1 VGEALLLDGLL
12 AMEGVLLGE
21 LDRLFPLEGSR
32 VRGGSFAPSGHAS
45 NCVSM
50 LSRPEGEA
58 AFFMGELDLAGG
70 VLNASI
76 SPLIKAACKK
86 RLVSTARDLPSS
98 YSPLPLCLRG
108 ADNRP
113 LECDSVNAAKNIV
126 KR

>member
-32 VRGGSFAPSGHAS
+32 VRGGSLAPTGHAS

-70 VLNASI
+70 LLNASI
-76 SPLIKAACKK
+76 SPLIEAACKK
-86 RLVSTARDLPSS
+86 RLVSGSLLSTRPSFE
-98 YSPLPLCLRG
+98 LLAFAFMLERG
-108 ADNRP
+108 
-113 LECDSVNAAKNIV
+113 
-126 KR
+126 